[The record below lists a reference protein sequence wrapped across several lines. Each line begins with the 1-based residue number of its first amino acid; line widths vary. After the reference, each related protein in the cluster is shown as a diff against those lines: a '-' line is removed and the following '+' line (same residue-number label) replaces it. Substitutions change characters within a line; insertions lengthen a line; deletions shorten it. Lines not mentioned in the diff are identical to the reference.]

1 MKKWIFYILGF
12 ILFVWF
18 IVAQAKPVNAQEKQ
32 PELRLIDSTAY
43 YDSYGHGHGATGRK
57 LIEGVTVA
65 YKPEDLGK
73 TAVIYD
79 TDMRLIG
86 IYEITDTGYGQSTGK
101 GKSKI
106 LKGKTIGTIE
116 NGTCIDI
123 YFKTRAACQRWG
135 RRKVY
140 VQIVNARG

>member
-1 MKKWIFYILGF
+1 VKEWICYILGF
-12 ILFVWF
+12 LLIIWAALTL
-18 IVAQAKPVNAQEKQ
+18 ATPVNAQEKQ

-65 YKPEDLGK
+65 YRPEDLGK

-79 TDMRLIG
+79 TNMRLIG

-106 LKGKTIGTIE
+106 LSGRTIGTIE
-116 NGTCIDI
+116 NGQCIDI
-123 YFKTRAACQRWG
+123 YFRTKAACQRWG

-140 VQIVNARG
+140 VQIIEAKG

>member
-1 MKKWIFYILGF
+1 MKRYIFGVILF
-12 ILFVWF
+12 ILIVWAS
-18 IVAQAKPVNAQEKQ
+18 VSLSVNAQ
-32 PELRLIDSTAY
+32 PELKLIDSTAY
-43 YDSYGHGHGATGRK
+43 WDAYGHGHGAKGGR

-65 YKPEDLGK
+65 YRPEDIGK

-106 LKGKTIGTIE
+106 LPGRSIGTIE

-123 YFKTRAACQRWG
+123 YFRTKAACRSWG

-140 VQIVNARG
+140 VQIIKAVG